1 LVRLKPKIYLLLS
14 ILLLVPIILGFTTLR
29 IKTNDLIYSI
39 DKEYAKVWV
48 NSDGT
53 VDLFYNITVSCSS
66 GSIGF
71 LTVGVPNTFSVDYVT
86 DNQGSPLNFEDISRG
101 SDYLLDIEL
110 KQRIGP
116 DKPTKTTTILIL
128 VNVRDMVREDKIN
141 EGNVGV
147 LFTPVWW
154 DNPPAPIIDLR
165 VQIVAPE
172 GVTQS
177 EFKTNVSVMI
187 IQTDDG
193 ISAYWERTNLRPS
206 EKVSFGVS
214 FPEKYISSSHQ
225 SEPDILF
232 YVGLII
238 AIIAIIIVVIVLA
251 TRRRTKDAYKRPR
264 ISMEALGPA
273 RGLTAPEAAV
283 VLGLKPIRVLTM
295 ILYGLLRKGFVEVLQ
310 SEPLIKLNKL
320 VIDSQK
326 PDNSEVSRISPKK
339 RYYEILFLNS
349 IKSDGSL
356 DEGLL
361 VRVYM
366 VLRDNVDNKIR
377 GYSRTDTA
385 NYYKSIVSKA
395 WTQVSQAETPELKLK
410 TIDEQL
416 EWLLADEKYG
426 NRFRE
431 VFPRDILIH
440 PHPYWYWYWGGLG
453 RTGSAKTQDSSAP
466 QIEVKPI
473 PAQEFADRLVSSIE
487 RSANNM
493 VKNFEVFA
501 ERIVAQKPVQQSSR
515 PVRKRSSCV
524 CACASCACACACV
537 SCACACAGGGAR

>member
-1 LVRLKPKIYLLLS
+1 VRLRQKTFFLFS
-14 ILLLVPIILGFTTLR
+14 ILLFIPIILGFTTLK
-29 IKTNDLIYSI
+29 IKTNDLVYSI

-48 NSDGT
+48 NTDGT
-53 VDLFYNITVSCSS
+53 VDIFYNITVSCSS

-71 LTVGVPNTFSVDYVT
+71 LTVGIPETYSVDYVT
-86 DNQGSPLNFEDISRG
+86 DNQGSPLNFEDISTG

-116 DKPTKTTTILIL
+116 DRPNKTATLLIL
-128 VNVRDMVREDKIN
+128 VNVRDMVWEDKTN

-147 LFTPVWW
+147 LFTPAWW

-172 GVTQS
+172 DVTQS
-177 EFKTNVSVMI
+177 ELKTNLSAMI

-214 FPEKYISSSHQ
+214 FPEKYVSNFNRSG
-225 SEPDILF
+225 PDILL
-232 YVGLII
+232 YIGLII
-238 AIIAIIIVVIVLA
+238 AIIAIVIIVIIVFA
-251 TRRRTKDAYKRPR
+251 ARRRIKDVYKRPK

-295 ILYGLLRKGFVEVLQ
+295 ILYGLLRKGLVEILQ
-310 SEPLIKLNKL
+310 SEPLVKLSELTIGPQKL
-320 VIDSQK
+320 
-326 PDNSEVSRISPKK
+326 DNSEVSRISPKK

-356 DEGLL
+356 DERLL
-361 VRVYM
+361 ARAYM

-385 NYYKSIVSKA
+385 NYYKSIVTKA
-395 WTQVSQAETPELKLK
+395 WTQVTQAETPELKLK

-426 NRFRE
+426 SRFRDA
-431 VFPRDILIH
+431 FPGDILIH
-440 PHPYWYWYWGGLG
+440 PHPLWYWYWGGFS
-453 RTGSAKTQDSSAP
+453 RTGSAKPQDSTTP
-466 QIEVKPI
+466 KVEPKPI

-487 RSANNM
+487 KSANNM
-493 VKNFEVFA
+493 VKNFELLA
-501 ERIVAQKPVQQSSR
+501 NRIVAQKPVQQSSR

>member
-1 LVRLKPKIYLLLS
+1 MRLKPKTFLLFS
-14 ILLLVPIILGFTTLR
+14 ILLLIPIVFGLTTIK
-29 IKTNDLIYSI
+29 IKTNDLVYSI

-53 VDLFYNITVSCSS
+53 IDLFYNITVSCSS

-71 LTVGVPNTFSVDYVT
+71 LTVGIPEAFSVDYVT
-86 DNQGSPLNFEDISRG
+86 DDQGSPLNFEDISTG

-116 DKPTKTTTILIL
+116 DRPYQTATLLIL
-128 VNVRDMVREDKIN
+128 VNVRDMVWEDNTN

-147 LFTPVWW
+147 LFTPAWW
-154 DNPPAPIIDLR
+154 DNPPAPIIDLS

-172 GVTQS
+172 GVIQS
-177 EFKTNVSVMI
+177 ELKTNISAMFI
-187 IQTDDG
+187 HTDDG
-193 ISAYWERTNLRPS
+193 ISAYWERSNLLPS

-214 FPEKYISSSHQ
+214 FPEKYVSNFNRSGS
-225 SEPDILF
+225 DILL
-232 YVGLII
+232 YIGLII
-238 AIIAIIIVVIVLA
+238 AIIAIIIVITILFV
-251 TRRRTKDAYKRPR
+251 TRRRTRDVYRRPK

-295 ILYGLLRKGFVEVLQ
+295 ILYGLLRKGLVEILQ
-310 SEPLIKLNKL
+310 SEPLIKLMEL
-320 VIDSQK
+320 VINPEK
-326 PDNSEVSRISPKK
+326 PNNSESSHISPKK

-349 IKSDGSL
+349 IMSDGSL
-356 DEGLL
+356 DERLL
-361 VRVYM
+361 ARVYM

-395 WTQVSQAETPELKLK
+395 WTQVTQAETPELKLK

-426 NRFRE
+426 SRFRDA
-431 VFPRDILIH
+431 FPGDILVH
-440 PHPYWYWYWGGLG
+440 PHPLWYWYWGGFG
-453 RTGSAKTQDSSAP
+453 RNGSAKSQDSTSP
-466 QIEVKPI
+466 KVEPKPI
-473 PAQEFADRLVSSIE
+473 PAQEFANRLVSSIE
-487 RSANNM
+487 KSANNM
-493 VKNFEVFA
+493 VKNFELLA
-501 ERIVAQKPVQQSSR
+501 NRIVAQKPVQQSSR
-515 PVRKRSSCV
+515 SVRKRSSCV

>member
-1 LVRLKPKIYLLLS
+1 MRLKPKTFLLFS
-14 ILLLVPIILGFTTLR
+14 ILLLIPIVLGFTTLK
-29 IKTNDLIYSI
+29 IKTNDLVYSI

-53 VDLFYNITVSCSS
+53 IDLFYNITVSCSS
-66 GSIGF
+66 GSIAF
-71 LTVGVPNTFSVDYVT
+71 LTVGIPTTFSVDYVT
-86 DNQGSPLNFEDISRG
+86 DDQGSPLNFEDISKG

-116 DKPTKTTTILIL
+116 DRPHQTATLLIL
-128 VNVRDMVREDKIN
+128 VNVRDMVWEDKTN

-147 LFTPVWW
+147 LFTPAWW

-177 EFKTNVSVMI
+177 EFKTNISAMI
-187 IQTDDG
+187 IQTDKG
-193 ISAYWERTNLRPS
+193 VSAYWERTNLRPS
-206 EKVSFGVS
+206 EKISFGVS
-214 FPEKYISSSHQ
+214 FPEEYVSNFNRSGL
-225 SEPDILF
+225 DILL
-232 YVGLII
+232 YIGLII
-238 AIIAIIIVVIVLA
+238 VIIAIVIAVLIVFVA
-251 TRRRTKDAYKRPR
+251 RRRSRDVYRRPK

-295 ILYGLLRKGFVEVLQ
+295 ILYGLLRKGFVEILQ
-310 SEPLIKLNKL
+310 SEPLVLLREL
-320 VIDSQK
+320 VIDPKK
-326 PDNSEVSRISPKK
+326 PDNSESSWILPKK

-349 IKSDGSL
+349 IRSDGSL
-356 DEGLL
+356 DERLL
-361 VRVYM
+361 ARAYM

-395 WTQVSQAETPELKLK
+395 WTQVTQAETPELKLK
-410 TIDEQL
+410 AIDEQL

-426 NRFRE
+426 SRFRDA
-431 VFPRDILIH
+431 FPGDIMIQ
-440 PHPYWYWYWGGLG
+440 PPPFWYWYWGGFG
-453 RTGSAKTQDSSAP
+453 QTGSAKPQDSTPSRVEP
-466 QIEVKPI
+466 KLI
-473 PAQEFADRLVSSIE
+473 PVQEFADRLVSSIE
-487 RSANNM
+487 TSANNM
-493 VKNFEVFA
+493 VKNFELLA
-501 ERIVAQKPVQQSSR
+501 NRIVAQKPVQQSSR
-515 PVRKRSSCV
+515 PVRRRSSCV